1 MESSSKGCW
10 RRQAGWVPPVAAETR
25 QHPAWSVADEETTF
39 ARGVR
44 RRQKNDCSA
53 NIPWEHK
60 EKKGRIQVGGGEMYK
75 LAIHRG
81 SKNMLGHSGF
91 ARWSSK
97 VGKPYFKT
105 T

>member
-1 MESSSKGCW
+1 MRSK
-10 RRQAGWVPPVAAETR
+10 
-25 QHPAWSVADEETTF
+25 
-39 ARGVR
+39 
-44 RRQKNDCSA
+44 KKKDCSV
-53 NIPWEHK
+53 NRPWEHK

-97 VGKPYFKT
+97 VWQSIL
-105 T
+105 